1 MFDHPG
7 KKIKIAATVFSVAV
21 GLGAFIYSC
30 LIVRIDAGL
39 SVAILLGGF
48 LVAYVAGLL
57 LYALGTLVEN
67 TQDIR
72 ASLRR
77 IEKRN
82 RETVKSAPSADL
94 PENTKKKEREP
105 VSEED
110 EDNT

>member
-7 KKIKIAATVFSVAV
+7 KKIKIAATVFSVAM

-39 SVAILLGGF
+39 SVAIMLGGF

-82 RETVKSAPSADL
+82 REPVKTSSPVVL
-94 PENTKKKEREP
+94 PDNIKKKDREP